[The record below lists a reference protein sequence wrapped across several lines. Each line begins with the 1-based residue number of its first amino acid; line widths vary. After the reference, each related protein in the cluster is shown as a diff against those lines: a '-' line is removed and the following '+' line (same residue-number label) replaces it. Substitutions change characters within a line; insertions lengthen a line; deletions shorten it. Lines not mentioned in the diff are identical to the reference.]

1 MKRVIDICS
10 DLGEGFGN
18 YSTADDAS
26 MMELIS
32 SANIACGFHA
42 GDPRTMDHAVSKA
55 MELGIGIGA
64 HPSYPDAVG
73 FGRRN
78 MDLSYTEI
86 VTDLLYQIGALSA
99 FVQVYG
105 GKIQHIF
112 PHGQLGLRANHDR
125 MYAEAIVD
133 AVIKYDS
140 TLIMMT
146 QKGELATIAQKKG
159 LKVAN
164 PIFADRAYHEDG
176 TLVSRKEAGSVI
188 HDPDLVVSRCLRMVL
203 EGKVTAITGKD
214 INIEGHTLLI
224 HGDTQGSLELARKIR
239 EALEGADVSI
249 LPLGEWL

>member
-1 MKRVIDICS
+1 MKRIIDICS

-18 YSTADDAS
+18 YTAADDAG

-42 GDPRTMDHAVSKA
+42 GDPRTMNHAVSKA

-78 MDLSYTEI
+78 MDLSYEEI
-86 VTDLLYQIGALSA
+86 FTDMLYQIGALSA
-99 FVQVYG
+99 FVQVHG
-105 GKIQHIF
+105 GKLQHVF
-112 PHGQLGLRANHDR
+112 PHGQLGLRANYDS

-133 AVIKYDS
+133 AVVQYDPS
-140 TLIMMT
+140 LIMMT
-146 QKGELATIAQKKG
+146 QKGELARIAKEKG

-176 TLVSRKEAGSVI
+176 TLVSRKIAGSVI
-188 HDPDLVVSRCLRMVL
+188 HDPDLVISRCLRMVL

-214 INIEGHTLLI
+214 ISIEGHTLLI
-224 HGDTQGSLELARKIR
+224 HGDTQGSLNLARKIR
-239 EALEGADVSI
+239 EALDGAGVEI